1 MGKRELSRR
10 NFLQT
15 SAAALTT
22 LRAPHVH
29 AAFSENFQVNIG
41 LIGCGGRGTGA
52 LLDAVGAGATIIY
65 PESASHTEEAE
76 EGTAVK
82 YKDIQVV
89 ALADLFENRL
99 EDCHRNLKK
108 IGRSI
113 PKEHQF
119 LGFDAHKQLLAIPEI
134 NYIILATPPHFRP
147 IHLKAAIEA
156 GKNVFMEKPAAV
168 DIPGIKSV
176 MESGRLAKQKGLGIV
191 AGTQRRHSPNY
202 VETIKRIHDGAI

>member
-29 AAFSENFQVNIG
+29 AAFAENFQVNIG

-52 LLDAVGAGATIIY
+52 LLDAIGAGTKIIY
-65 PESASHTEEAE
+65 PKSGYHTEDAE
-76 EGTAVK
+76 EGTTAK

-99 EDCHRNLKK
+99 EHCHRNLKK
-108 IGRSI
+108 
-113 PKEHQF
+113 
-119 LGFDAHKQLLAIPEI
+119 
-134 NYIILATPPHFRP
+134 
-147 IHLKAAIEA
+147 
-156 GKNVFMEKPAAV
+156 
-168 DIPGIKSV
+168 
-176 MESGRLAKQKGLGIV
+176 
-191 AGTQRRHSPNY
+191 
-202 VETIKRIHDGAI
+202 